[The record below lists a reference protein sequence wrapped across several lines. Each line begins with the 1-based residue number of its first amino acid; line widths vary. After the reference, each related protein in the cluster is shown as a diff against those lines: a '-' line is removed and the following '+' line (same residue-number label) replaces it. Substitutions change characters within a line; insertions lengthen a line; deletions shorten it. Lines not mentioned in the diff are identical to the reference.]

1 MDQVSVGAVD
11 RDHIH
16 PRLDAAAGGVGER
29 PHDLAD
35 LLRSELPRH
44 LAAGDLAG
52 HRRWRDRLEAR
63 DERLRDAPGVDQ
75 FHAEQGALGVHRA
88 GEDPEAWDHVVVVGT
103 HLAQASAPVCTDI
116 GTPTAAPRPRRG
128 LADRR
133 CSAR

>member
-16 PRLDAAAGGVGER
+16 PASTQRRAASANDRTISPISCVASSRGISPPEISQGT
-29 PHDLAD
+29 
-35 LLRSELPRH
+35 
-44 LAAGDLAG
+44 GDG
-52 HRRWRDRLEAR
+52 DRLEAR

-116 GTPTAAPRPRRG
+116 GGLGEQQRRAPRRG
-128 LADRR
+128 ARR
-133 CSAR
+133 